1 MSFPFLL
8 PVSSV
13 INVAAGSTATIRPE
27 PNGTYFGLLLY
38 VTTTAGAAAS
48 QANIASW
55 ITNVRVLLED
65 VVQWELSGAQL
76 QAINKVRDGLTMPA
90 GELPIWFTEP
100 FRKSE
105 GALDMKAWGMVGI
118 QNFTVEVTIDAGATA
133 PGLTCLRYWTPTP
146 TRMGEIR
153 KFKRNVVQVAATG
166 ELSYTLFP
174 RNDRYLALHCASGTD
189 ITNFKVKINE
199 IEQINTSPTRMH
211 NLMGQWG
218 LSSQSGYQHL
228 MFDHRN
234 RILETAE
241 PFILNQG
248 SQFPIVTQLPWEV
261 TFTMGAANSFTV
273 IREVVG
279 PRD

>member
-1 MSFPFLL
+1 MSFPFIL

-38 VTTTAGAAAS
+38 VTTTAGAAAT

-65 VVQWELSGAQL
+65 VVQWELTGAQL
-76 QAINKVRDGLTMPA
+76 QAVNKVRDGRTMPA
-90 GELPIWFTEP
+90 GELPIYFTEP

-118 QNFTVEVTIDAGATA
+118 QNFTVEVTIDAAATDV
-133 PGLTCLRYWTPTP
+133 GLTCLRYWTPTP

-153 KFKRNVVQVAATG
+153 KFKRNVVQVSGTG
-166 ELSYTLFP
+166 DLSYTLFP
-174 RNDRYLALHCASGTD
+174 RNDRYLALHCASTD
-189 ITNFKVKINE
+189 ISNFKVKINE
-199 IEQINTSPTRMH
+199 IEQINCTPTRLH
-211 NLMGQWG
+211 NIMGQWG
-218 LSSQSGYQHL
+218 LSSQTGYSHL

-241 PFILNQG
+241 PFILSEN
-248 SQFPIVTQLPWEV
+248 SRFPIQTQLPWEIV
-261 TFTMGAANSFTV
+261 FTMSAANNFTV
-273 IREVVG
+273 VREVMG